1 MKNFIFILSFSLMVI
16 ALQNCKDE
24 PPDPCKNYKTVSAEF
39 EVFSIL
45 NEGWTEY
52 EKKFVLDTFGLN
64 STPTF
69 SAINKGY
76 ESYEWIFGTDLKHR
90 FGAKV
95 NLDFQLQHEERIK
108 VTLITSGISNTKCN
122 PSDDGKDTFSKYIY
136 FREGKESSIFG
147 RYMGYITGSP
157 NNIFEIAIKPGEPG
171 SSFYRPERVV
181 GLAIPQNNPPKFFND
196 TATETGVGCNHAVF
210 IISGTNSGPV
220 GWAILNQKTNE
231 IKIEYKLMDPFPDWK
246 NRTFIGKKI
255 K

>member
-1 MKNFIFILSFSLMVI
+1 MKKYVLVIVTSFVSLS
-16 ALQNCKDE
+16 LQHCKDD
-24 PPDPCKNYKTVSAEF
+24 PPDPCKNAKPISAEF

-69 SAINKGY
+69 SAINNGY
-76 ESYEWIFGTDLKHR
+76 ESYEWIFGTDPKHR
-90 FGAKV
+90 FGTNV

-108 VTLITSGISNTKCN
+108 VTLIAKGIPNTQCN
-122 PSDDGKDTFSKYIY
+122 PNDDGIDTFSKYIY
-136 FREGKESSIFG
+136 FREGKNLSIFG
-147 RYMGYITGSP
+147 KYKGYITGNP

-171 SSFYRPERVV
+171 SSFYRPERVI

-210 IISGTNSGPV
+210 IISGTNTGPI

-231 IKIEYKLMDPFPDWK
+231 IKIEYKLMDPFPEWK
-246 NRTFIGKKI
+246 NRIFIGTKI